1 VLVVSHYASE
11 RNGGEGSIPLRL
23 FGRLRARGVEAW
35 LLTHVSAR
43 AELSQLLPA
52 ADFQRVIFARGV
64 RGFGPVFTWG
74 ERLPAGLRTIAWGI
88 TQLER
93 QVAMVPVA
101 RRLVRE
107 LAIDVVHQP
116 ISVSPVIPSPLTRL
130 GAAVVMGPLN
140 GGMELPPAFT
150 GRDSSLYAL
159 TKAVRPVAATALNR
173 LMHGRPEAD
182 VVLVANDRTRALLPR
197 SARGN
202 VTEISDMGVV
212 LASWPVPDEP
222 VPGDAVPGD
231 VVPDELV
238 PDELVPDEP
247 PTAAWEGRPA
257 RFLFLG
263 RLVGWKGVDILLDA
277 FALARERVPASLEIV
292 GDGPER
298 ARLAEHADRT
308 GRGAEVFFR
317 GWLDPDECARRMRAC
332 DAYVSASLQESGG
345 IAVLEA
351 MACARPVIV
360 SAWGGHLA
368 SVDAA
373 VGVLADVSSRG
384 VLVQEMADAMVRLAR
399 DPGLRARLGA
409 SGRRRVEARYD
420 WDVILDRTLAVYDE
434 AVASYAG
441 GGISRA
447 RPASRV

>member
-1 VLVVSHYASE
+1 VELRDGPDQAGGKGSPARRVLVVSHYASE

-23 FGRLRARGVEAW
+23 FGRLRARGIEAW

-52 ADFQRVIFARGV
+52 ADFKRVIFAPGV

-159 TKAVRPVAATALNR
+159 TKAVRPVAATVLNR
-173 LMHGRPEAD
+173 LMRGRPEAD
-182 VVLVANDRTRALLPR
+182 AVLVANDRTRSLLPR
-197 SARGN
+197 SARRN
-202 VTEISDMGVV
+202 VTEVSDMGVV
-212 LASWPVPDEP
+212 LASWPVPE
-222 VPGDAVPGD
+222 
-231 VVPDELV
+231 
-238 PDELVPDEP
+238 EP
-247 PTAAWEGRPA
+247 PAAAGEGRPA
-257 RFLFLG
+257 RFLFMG

-277 FALARERVPASLEIV
+277 FALARESVPASLEIV

-298 ARLAEHADRT
+298 ARLEEHADRT
-308 GRGAEVFFR
+308 GRGAEVSFR

-360 SAWGGHLA
+360 AAWGGHLA

-373 VGVLADVSSRG
+373 VGVLADVSSRA
-384 VLVQEMADAMVRLAR
+384 VLVREMADAMVLLAR

-420 WDVILDRTLAVYDE
+420 WDVIVDRTVAVYDE
-434 AVASYAG
+434 AVASHASG
-441 GGISRA
+441 GASRA